1 VTQQATEAC
10 ILVRFLMELMMG
22 HMVQWAF
29 RLGALDRGTYLHNDG
44 AIKRILETFST
55 CIAQGLL

>member
-1 VTQQATEAC
+1 MQRAAEAC

-29 RLGALDRGTYLHNDG
+29 RLGALDRGTCYDW
-44 AIKRILETFST
+44 T
-55 CIAQGLL
+55 QD